1 MILLMTQRYFF
12 SLILSWLVVVSNSE
26 VQATVCYVCN
36 TVDNQSCS
44 FNWTAEDVRNQLY
57 EEFIQECPKFCT
69 QKIVFENDSSINV
82 WRYCEVHTFNGCN
95 DQKDSCMFHC
105 KDSRC
110 NGVFSKWLPITEE
123 EAQKHVYKGPSSSC
137 ERWKVTWIFILLIL
151 GHKSIIIFN

>member
-69 QKIVFENDSSINV
+69 QKIGIIEINNSFFFFLT
-82 WRYCEVHTFNGCN
+82 WYLGIFL
-95 DQKDSCMFHC
+95 
-105 KDSRC
+105 
-110 NGVFSKWLPITEE
+110 FSVRK
-123 EAQKHVYKGPSSSC
+123 
-137 ERWKVTWIFILLIL
+137 
-151 GHKSIIIFN
+151 